1 MVALYRR
8 VIVDNNDKL
17 DALINEVA
25 RGEGW
30 MAFDTETTG
39 LHLKKDLPFLI
50 TLTFTGSS
58 FALIIDN
65 LDTNKIQKLFDEMKH
80 YEFVLGHNVKF
91 DLHMLA
97 NLGITY
103 KHSNLADT
111 MTIARLS
118 LDTDEVMT
126 IALKSLAKRYL
137 HADADEDEK
146 LVKTAITAIKR
157 ANTAH
162 LKTLL
167 KEAGK
172 TKKWFDEIVGD
183 TVFQVSDLGDFEE
196 TYKKFLEEN
205 PEPTYK
211 TVFKDPL
218 YRDAMLSYAMN
229 DTEITIELAKKMYP
243 SLIAKNQSDI
253 FKLESDLILPL
264 FRMERVGINV
274 DREYI
279 EASRDKTRRYIQY
292 KRGELGRI
300 AGEHIK
306 IGQHKRIKDLFR
318 DRWGIHLSSSDDRA
332 LAAVASGDAKV
343 AAEIIRELRTLEKW
357 YSAYI
362 LRLLDKSDF
371 DGRAYTQIN
380 QSSAVT
386 GRVSSDFQQFPKHGM
401 TNDKGEELFHPRRAV
416 VVTGKGY
423 DSIYYLDYS
432 QIELRVQANY
442 TYDISGGD
450 INMCRAYMPFNCH
463 TNAGKKFN
471 PLEDKDLIFKE
482 KWLQDE
488 NNAVWK
494 PVDLHSATTSKA
506 FPDVDPTT
514 SEFKELRALGKATNF
529 AKNYGATTNALIQQF
544 GFEKTV
550 AEKLN
555 KGYYEA
561 FPKILDYQ
569 KLVTQTFHRRGFVKN
584 RYGRRYYLNNQRFV
598 YRLYNYI
605 IQGTCADM
613 LKAKIL
619 EVDKL
624 LLPYKSRFQMNIH
637 DELSFEI
644 YKGEEFLIPVIK
656 KIMEDVDWMTIPVVA
671 DVEKT
676 KTNWAEKENI

>member
-30 MAFDTETTG
+30 LAFDTETTG

-58 FALIIDN
+58 FALIVDD
-65 LDTNKIQKLFDEMKH
+65 LDINKIQKLFDEMKH

-111 MTIARLS
+111 MTVARLS

-126 IALKSLAKRYL
+126 IALKSLAKTFL
-137 HADADEDEK
+137 HSDADEDEK

-172 TKKWFDEIVGD
+172 TKKWFDETVGD
-183 TVFQVSDLGDFEE
+183 TIFQMSDLGDFEE

-253 FKLESDLILPL
+253 FKIESDLILPL

-306 IGQHKRIKDLFR
+306 IGQHKRIKDLFGS
-318 DRWGIHLSSSDDRA
+318 RWGIHLSSSDDRA

-362 LRLLDKSDF
+362 LRLLDKSEY

-506 FPDVDPTT
+506 FPDIDPTT
-514 SEFKELRALGKATNF
+514 SKFKELRALGKATNF
-529 AKNYGATTNALIQQF
+529 AKNYGATTNALIAQF
-544 GFEKTV
+544 GFEKTI

-569 KLVTQTFHRRGFVKN
+569 KLVTQTFHRRGFVRN

-613 LKAKIL
+613 LKTKIL

>member
-1 MVALYRR
+1 MYSREIVSALGYFGMLEEMRTA
-8 VIVDNNDKL
+8 N
-17 DALINEVA
+17 
-25 RGEGW
+25 GW
-30 MAFDTETTG
+30 LSFDTESTG
-39 LHLKKDLPFLI
+39 LHLKKDKPFLLTI
-50 TLTFTGSS
+50 TFNNKTY
-58 FALIIDN
+58 ALEERFI
-65 LDTNKIQKLFDEMKH
+65 KQEVFDAMGH
-80 YEFVLGHNVKF
+80 FDLVLGHNIKF

-103 KHSNLADT
+103 KYNNLADT
-111 MTIARLS
+111 MTIARLA

-137 HADADEDEK
+137 HQDAGEDEK
-146 LVKTAITAIKR
+146 LIKAAITNIKR
-157 ANTAH
+157 AQTAY
-162 LKTLL
+162 LKSLL

-172 TKKWFDEIVGD
+172 TKKWFDEIATD
-183 TVFQVSDLGDFEE
+183 TIFQPSDLGDFTD
-196 TYKKFLEEN
+196 TYLKFLEEN

-211 TVFKDPL
+211 TVYEDPD
-218 YRDAMLSYAMN
+218 YKDAMLAYAMN
-229 DTEITIELAKKMYP
+229 DTEITLELAKKMYP
-243 SLIAKNQSDI
+243 SLIAKDQKGI
-253 FKLESDLILPL
+253 FELESSLILPL

-279 EASRDKTRRYIQY
+279 EDSRNKTRRYIQH
-292 KRGELGRI
+292 KRGQLGSL

-318 DRWGIHLSSSDDRA
+318 DRWGVHLSSSDDRA
-332 LAAVASGDAKV
+332 LAAVASGDAKA

-357 YSAYI
+357 YSAYL
-362 LRLLDKSDF
+362 LRLLDKSDY

-386 GRVSSDFQQFPKHGM
+386 GRVSSDFQQFPKYGM
-401 TNDKGEELFHPRRAV
+401 SDDEGNELFHPRRAV
-416 VVTGKGY
+416 IVSGNGY

-450 INMCRAYMPFNCH
+450 LNMCRAYMPFECH
-463 TNAGKKFN
+463 NSAGKAFD
-471 PLEDKDLIFKE
+471 PKDDRDIIFSI
-482 KWLQDE
+482 KWFQNE
-488 NNAVWK
+488 NNEVWE
-494 PVDLHSATTSKA
+494 PVDLHSATTAKA
-506 FPDVDPTT
+506 FPEVDPK
-514 SEFKELRALGKATNF
+514 SPEFKPLRALGKSTNF
-529 AKNYGATTNALIQQF
+529 AKNYGATTNALIEQF
-544 GFEKTV
+544 GFDRIT

-555 KGYYEA
+555 QGYYDA
-561 FPKILDYQ
+561 FPKVLDYQ

-584 RYGRRYYLNNQRFV
+584 RYGRRYYLTDKRFV

-613 LKAKIL
+613 LKHKIF

-624 LLPYKSRFQMNIH
+624 LLPYRSRFQMNIH

-644 YKGEEFLIPVIK
+644 YNGEEFLIPVIK
-656 KIMEDVDWMTIPVVA
+656 QIMEDVDWMTIPVVA

-676 KTNWAEKENI
+676 TTNWADKEDV